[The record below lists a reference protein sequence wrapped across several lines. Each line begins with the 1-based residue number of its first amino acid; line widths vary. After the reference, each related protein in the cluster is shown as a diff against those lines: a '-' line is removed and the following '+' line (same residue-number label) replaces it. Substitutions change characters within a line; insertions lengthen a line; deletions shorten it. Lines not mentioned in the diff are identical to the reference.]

1 MKSKNRTAWG
11 PLLALAIFLP
21 MTSAQAGILGTAHDF
36 SAKGWN
42 TGTTFSQEIC
52 VVCHVPHNGRGAL
65 ASPVGLLWNRDIT
78 SSVFDPYTSPTLK
91 FVPGQPDGAS
101 KLCLSCHDGTIAI
114 DRFGMND
121 GGAQFMTGSKNLGV
135 DLKNDHPV
143 SFVFDS
149 ALSVAVGTLKDP
161 SVADSGLGGTIQN
174 RMLRANKVQCVSCHN
189 PHNPANNQKFL
200 VKSNNNSAL
209 CLTCHNFGS

>member
-1 MKSKNRTAWG
+1 MKSKRWTVGAG
-11 PLLALAIFLP
+11 LLAAAMPLA
-21 MTSAQAGILGTAHDF
+21 SWAGIIGTKHDF
-36 SAKGWN
+36 SGRAWN
-42 TGTTFSQEIC
+42 TTNFQQEIC

-65 ASPVGLLWNRDIT
+65 QSPVGLLWNRDIT
-78 SSVFDPYTSPTLK
+78 ASVFDPYTSPTLK

-114 DRFGMND
+114 DRFGPND
-121 GGAQFMTGSKNLGV
+121 GGTEFMTGSKNLGT

-149 ALSVAVGTLKDP
+149 ALSAAVGTRKDP
-161 SVADSGLGGTIQN
+161 AVADSGMGGTIQE
-174 RMLRANKVQCVSCHN
+174 RMLRAGKVQCVSCHN
-189 PHNPANNQKFL
+189 PHNPGNNPKFL
-200 VKSNNNSAL
+200 VKSNNNSGL